1 SQRIDRRRGVSDV
14 QRYAI
19 SLLFFLFS
27 LPNPKQSQEK
37 GQGAIPALFLCLREG
52 DGCMQNGGKALHV
65 YAGEGRQN
73 DLPLAAAGRMVYSGG
88 REGEM
93 TWRRSNFISS

>member
-1 SQRIDRRRGVSDV
+1 MYRDMLFLYFSF
-14 QRYAI
+14 
-19 SLLFFLFS
+19 FFLSQIPNNPKKKGRARS
-27 LPNPKQSQEK
+27 LPFFYACGK
-37 GQGAIPALFLCLREG
+37 
-52 DGCMQNGGKALHV
+52 GCMQNGGKALHV

-73 DLPLAAAGRMVYSGG
+73 EPPLAAAGRMVYSGG